1 MIAAGMEAFPEQA
14 EQVKRLSSMIYT
26 TMGAVGGILMRFVS
40 GSLADWA
47 GFRSSM
53 DIQASMLLVF
63 SGFYASFLVFW
74 VTSKHKQ
81 VKSLRLK
88 QPMKKNSCL

>member
-1 MIAAGMEAFPEQA
+1 
-14 EQVKRLSSMIYT
+14 
-26 TMGAVGGILMRFVS
+26 MRFVS
-40 GSLADWA
+40 GSLADWV

-63 SGFYASFLVFW
+63 SGFYSGFLVFW

-81 VKSLRLK
+81 VKSFD
-88 QPMKKNSCL
+88 